1 MIQRIQ
7 SLYLLL
13 TSLLSLLFL
22 SGSFLKF
29 FNKSGSEII
38 MDFNGIWQSSG
49 TGSPDLIQSQIPLSV
64 IIMLIPVVS
73 TITLFLYKN
82 RRLQLKLTIVVILL
96 AFVLLFYLTIFA
108 ILIITRYN
116 VELAPVIRI
125 IIPPIILILTLLAYS
140 GIKKDEN
147 LVRSYDRL
155 R

>member
-1 MIQRIQ
+1 
-7 SLYLLL
+7 
-13 TSLLSLLFL
+13 
-22 SGSFLKF
+22 
-29 FNKSGSEII
+29 

-73 TITLFLYKN
+73 TIALFLYKN

-96 AFVLLFYLTIFA
+96 AFVLLFYLTIFS